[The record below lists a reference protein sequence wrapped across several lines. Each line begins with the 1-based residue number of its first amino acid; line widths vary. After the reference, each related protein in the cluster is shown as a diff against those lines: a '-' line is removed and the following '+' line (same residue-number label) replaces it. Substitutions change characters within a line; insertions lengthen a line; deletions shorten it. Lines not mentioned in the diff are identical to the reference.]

1 MFNLK
6 TNEIVTSSQL
16 ADLLQVKTLKQSRF
30 IKETNTLVL
39 VSDYTKGDRPN
50 KWIGDTLHYTGGHKI
65 SGCTNARLADS
76 RTNGITMCLFQ
87 ILNPGEY
94 TYSGTVK
101 LAGDPYTESQPDGR
115 LAWVFPIR
123 SDPGDRIEK
132 PRSLV
137 FADMEDYKNRGE
149 QTIRHFVR
157 HRDNYVGYLV
167 RHKEHGTGIVD
178 SFDGTNITV
187 TFDRDNT
194 RTYNF
199 NKSFRGG
206 YLQFPD

>member
-1 MFNLK
+1 MFKNGQV
-6 TNEIVTSSQL
+6 VTHTHL
-16 ADLLQVKTLKQSRF
+16 TDLFGVKTLKNTRF
-30 IKETNTLVL
+30 IKERNTLVIIT
-39 VSDYTKGDRPN
+39 DYTKGDHPD

-87 ILNPGEY
+87 ILSPGEY

-101 LAGDPYTESQPDGR
+101 LAGDPYTESQSDGR
-115 LAWVFPIR
+115 LAWVFPIK
-123 SDPGDRIEK
+123 PNLGDQVEK

-137 FADMEDYKNRGE
+137 FVDMEDYKNRGE

-167 RHKEHGTGIVD
+167 RHKEHGIGIVD

-187 TFDRDNT
+187 TFDCANT

-199 NKSFRGG
+199 DKSFQGG
-206 YLQFPD
+206 YLQFLD